1 MQSSK
6 GQSFQAS
13 EITVKLNTSKD
24 RSLVS
29 VLSFLSYFSF
39 PFFSQ
44 AHINYKFPI
53 DPDKEELRWQ
63 FLKPRIDSKCR
74 AQRRLQREAQA
85 KVNTPWDVGIPERSR
100 SRMSR
105 VDPKEKD
112 QLLYGYN
119 RTAVL
124 GITTPRPQ
132 VAVDDFHESGTDDG
146 ENQLS
151 DANGLDQLQTNEAI
165 VEIAGIP
172 VTVGEIKE

>member
-1 MQSSK
+1 MCNVPRN
-6 GQSFQAS
+6 S
-13 EITVKLNTSKD
+13 ELTST
-24 RSLVS
+24 LVS
-29 VLSFLSYFSF
+29 IDIYDPSLSLLSSF
-39 PFFSQ
+39 YLFFP

-53 DPDKEELRWQ
+53 DSDKEELRWQ

-85 KVNTPWDVGIPERSR
+85 KLYSPRDAGIPERSR
-100 SRMSR
+100 SRASR

-112 QLLYGYN
+112 KLLYGYS
-119 RTAVL
+119 RAADL

-132 VAVDDFHESGTDDG
+132 VAVDDFHEPGTDDG
-146 ENQLS
+146 ENQLG
-151 DANGLDQLQTNEAI
+151 DANGLDQLQANEAI